1 MAITTND
8 AILSMLKVYYA
19 KDGLQ
24 NLMFRNDPVLKS
36 IKKERVE
43 GKVQNFSTM
52 YGRGGAAGGNFTAAA
67 ALAATVSKNAEFS
80 VVPGQLFSVYTMNS
94 KEVQA
99 SKTRR
104 GAYMKVAGAKMFAA
118 SESFRK
124 TMAAAFY
131 GSGYGE
137 IAKIVVP
144 AGGYTASTPV
154 NVTLPMHAIMKIDV
168 GSVLE
173 VVTAKTAPAP
183 TTPVTLTV
191 NSINGSSVNVTPS
204 ANIAA
209 NTYVLRLQGSVD
221 ANGSPLLPMGLD
233 GWLPVAG
240 RRTGNAWT
248 TLINTSFFGVNRSVA
263 PDRLAGGYV
272 ESLKIGTGATATIEE
287 KYKTLQR
294 AIQVARRQGSIADLI
309 VLNDEDWLALANE
322 IQTTNTYFTQ
332 TSTKEKRKAS
342 VGYDS
347 FSASF
352 STNYIESIVDTPYCP
367 KGRFYVLDKAALEF
381 WSYTNTEKLEDGVAG
396 NQPGKPDPVDMD
408 NSGKESDPYGL
419 IIDDYLNIQPGQ
431 NTIDGPAS
439 QVTLQFFGSLAVV
452 NPSVCV
458 VGEFADHLDNSYNL
472 VFEDFAI

>member
-137 IAKIVVP
+137 IAK
-144 AGGYTASTPV
+144 AGASLSFTVGTPV
-154 NVTLPMHAIMKIDV
+154 DITLPMHAIMKIDV
-168 GSVLE
+168 GSRLE
-173 VVTAKTAPAP
+173 IVANKTDASPK
-183 TTPVTLTV
+183 VILSV
-191 NSINGSSVNVTPS
+191 NSINQNTVNVTS
-204 ANIAA
+204 LQGTAA
-209 NTYVLRLQGSVD
+209 DATDVIRLAGSVD
-221 ANGSPLLPMGLD
+221 DNGNPLLPMGLD
-233 GWLPVAG
+233 GWLPVTG
-240 RRTGNAWT
+240 NRTGAAWN
-248 TLINTSFFGVNRSVA
+248 TLINTSFFNVNRSVA
-263 PDRLAGGYV
+263 PDRLAGGF
-272 ESLKIGTGATATIEE
+272 IAGTSGEQ

-309 VLNDEDWLALANE
+309 VLNDNDWLALADE
-322 IQTTNTYFTQ
+322 IQSTNTYFTQ
-332 TSTKEKRKAS
+332 TSTKAKREAN
-342 VGYDS
+342 VGFDK

-367 KGRFYVLDKAALEF
+367 EGRFYVLDKSALEF
-381 WSYTNTEKLEDGVAG
+381 WCYTNTDKLEDGVAG
-396 NQPGKPDPVDMD
+396 NNPGKPDPVDTD
-408 NSGKESDPYGL
+408 NEGKEHDPYGL

-439 QVTLQFFGSLAVV
+439 QVTLQFFGSLAVI

-458 VGEFADHLDNSYNL
+458 VGEFDGST
-472 VFEDFAI
+472 DFAI

>member
-137 IAKIVVP
+137 IAK
-144 AGGYTASTPV
+144 AGAAYTFTV
-154 NVTLPMHAIMKIDV
+154 GTTEDVTLPFHAIMKIDV
-168 GSVLE
+168 GSQLE
-173 VVTAKTAPAP
+173 FVANKNDATPKAVVS
-183 TTPVTLTV
+183 VV
-191 NSINGSSVNVTPS
+191 SINRNTVTVAPVQ
-204 ANIAA
+204 AGA
-209 NTYVLRLQGSVD
+209 VLATDFVRLAGSVD
-221 ANGSPLLPMGLD
+221 DNGNPLLPMGLD
-233 GWLPVAG
+233 GWLPVTG
-240 RRTGNAWT
+240 NRTGAAWS
-248 TLINTSFFGVNRSVA
+248 TLINTSFFNVNRSVA
-263 PDRLAGGYV
+263 PDRLAGGF
-272 ESLKIGTGATATIEE
+272 IAGTSGEQ

-309 VLNDEDWLALANE
+309 VLNDNDWLALADE
-322 IQTTNTYFTQ
+322 IQSTNTYFTQ
-332 TSTKEKRKAS
+332 TSTKAKREAN
-342 VGYDS
+342 VGFDK

-367 KGRFYVLDKAALEF
+367 EGRFYVLDKSALEF
-381 WSYTNTEKLEDGVAG
+381 WCYTNTDKLDDGVAG
-396 NQPGKPDPVDMD
+396 NNPGKPDPVDTD
-408 NSGKESDPYGL
+408 NEGKEHDPYGL

-439 QVTLQFFGSLAVV
+439 QVTLQFFGSLAVI

-458 VGEFADHLDNSYNL
+458 VGEFDGST
-472 VFEDFAI
+472 DFAV

>member
-52 YGRGGAAGGNFTAAA
+52 YGRGGAAGGNFTNAA

-137 IAKIVVP
+137 IAK
-144 AGGYTASTPV
+144 AGSAYTFTVGTPETI
-154 NVTLPMHAIMKIDV
+154 TLPFHAIMKIDV
-168 GSVLE
+168 GSQLE
-173 VVTAKTAPAP
+173 FVANKNDATPKAIVSVV
-183 TTPVTLTV
+183 
-191 NSINGSSVNVTPS
+191 SINGDTVTVAPVQAGSVLATDFV
-204 ANIAA
+204 
-209 NTYVLRLQGSVD
+209 RLYGSVD
-221 ANGSPLLPMGLD
+221 DNGNPLLPMGLD
-233 GWLPVAG
+233 GWLPV
-240 RRTGNAWT
+240 TGKRIATDPNWA
-248 TLINTSFFGVNRSVA
+248 TLINTSFFNVNRSVA
-263 PDRLAGGYV
+263 PDRLAGGFV
-272 ESLKIGTGATATIEE
+272 AGTSGEQ

-309 VLNDEDWLALANE
+309 VLNDNDWLALADE
-322 IQTTNTYFTQ
+322 IQSTNTYFTQ
-332 TSTKEKRKAS
+332 TSTKAKREAN
-342 VGYDS
+342 VGFDK

-367 KGRFYVLDKAALEF
+367 EGRFYVLDKSALEF
-381 WSYTNTEKLEDGVAG
+381 WCYTNTDKLEDGVAG
-396 NQPGKPDPVDMD
+396 NNPGKPDPVDTD
-408 NSGKESDPYGL
+408 NEGKEHDPYGL

-439 QVTLQFFGSLAVV
+439 QVTLQFFGSLAVI

-458 VGEFADHLDNSYNL
+458 VGEFDGST
-472 VFEDFAI
+472 DFAI

>member
-80 VVPGQLFSVYTMNS
+80 VQPGQLFSVYTMNS

-124 TMAAAFY
+124 TLAAAFY

-137 IAKIVVP
+137 IASAPVSHAFTAAT
-144 AGGYTASTPV
+144 AGDI
-154 NVTLPMHAIMKIDV
+154 TLPMHAIMKIDV
-168 GSVLE
+168 GSRLE
-173 VVTAKTAPAP
+173 IVQAKDDAAPQ
-183 TTPVTLTV
+183 TTLTV
-191 NSINGSSVNVTPS
+191 NAINGNTVNVTPDTTYTTQ
-204 ANIAA
+204 AA
-209 NTYVLRLQGSVD
+209 GDLVRLAGSVD
-221 ANGSPLLPMGLD
+221 ANKNPLLPMGLD
-233 GWLPVAG
+233 GWLPVKG
-240 RRTGNAWT
+240 GRTGADWN
-248 TLINTSFFGVNRSVA
+248 TLINTSFYGVNRSVA
-263 PDRLAGGYV
+263 PDRLAGGFV
-272 ESLKIGTGATATIEE
+272 AGTAGEE

-309 VLNDEDWLALANE
+309 VLNDNDWLALANE

-332 TSTKEKRKAS
+332 TSTKEKRKAT

-367 KGRFYVLDKAALEF
+367 EGRFYVLDKSALEF
-381 WSYTNTEKLEDGVAG
+381 WCYTNADKIDDGVAG
-396 NQPGKPDPVDMD
+396 NNPGKPDPVDAD
-408 NSGKESDPYGL
+408 NEGKEHDPYGL

-439 QVTLQFFGSLAVV
+439 QVTLQFFGSLAVI

-458 VGEFADHLDNSYNL
+458 VGEFDGST
-472 VFEDFAI
+472 DFAL